1 VTVDFLPYQQ
11 SVAETSINF
20 NLDTALDI
28 KKIKLM
34 DDIDDVSCSSKIQ
47 IGFTFLVPAY
57 PGCPGKETVKW
68 L

>member
-1 VTVDFLPYQQ
+1 MTVDFLPYQQ

-34 DDIDDVSCSSKIQ
+34 DDIDW
-47 IGFTFLVPAY
+47 
-57 PGCPGKETVKW
+57 TVALDW
-68 L
+68 